1 MDTKPFS
8 AEHKQFRSIDLK
20 KSSDKN
26 RPKSIIVPVSSNIYG
41 TLMASSS
48 SAEAAKITFM

>member
-8 AEHKQFRSIDLK
+8 AEHKQFRSIDFK

-48 SAEAAKITFM
+48 SPEATKINFM